1 MQMTK
6 WEEVAD
12 ETGRSYYVNRVTG
25 ETQWE
30 APPPH
35 ELLATTDDD
44 EIFVDAAL
52 LARALA
58 IRQRLVAAA
67 PLQSP
72 THWIRMFDPTRH
84 EAYYFD
90 CVAGRLQSAA
100 PEHLVLDDA
109 LAAWWLTLQCALRSA
124 LARRR
129 VAYKRLQRRYPILP
143 RPLALLS
150 LALETESHRE
160 ADERRGLLHAE
171 KAQCSQS
178 DRFWGL
184 DQRIVEI
191 RRQLVEESML
201 REAEE
206 MRRKLNENARRRED
220 SLRKAAEEQE
230 RKRRS
235 EDSLIETHERQGMQL
250 QELLQCKV
258 DTFWGVQKQENDER
272 CCQDQMLLEDAASA
286 RYAQDLLEAQLHA
299 RWALDAARALE
310 MEKKKRLGE
319 EIKFQKQYLKLFQR
333 ATTSQVVIRYRWPTL
348 QVVELA
354 TKPKVATEDSAYS
367 LDVVLD
373 PVRRATPKHTFHS
386 ASGSHT
392 VGRKGKLE
400 ISQPPP
406 CFRLDQ
412 PSPHPKKPLNPNQPA
427 SANGLPFRVPTNAG
441 VEAVLGRPLEKRKSV
456 QLPSMV
462 IAPSNQQPEPTDTPQ
477 VVDDSIDVA
486 SIQEQFGPEEVVL
499 QQIFELIDT
508 DHGGTIDKDEMMWA
522 LTRDAVIHKLAM
534 TSVVFRD
541 VLKKRNLEALFEE
554 MDASKTGAVPWHV
567 FRSYCEKTF
576 FTLQLETARKLR
588 LKGPQVLLSKE
599 ERLQKKNDEYKA
611 RKAILDQEEAIAK
624 LVFALVD
631 TDHSGTIDQKE
642 MMQALEL
649 NEHVRAFVQRSSGL
663 QPLLTN
669 PTFAKAFIG
678 MATDV
683 EKGMGLD
690 EFMCFCTE
698 IASVAMLNGM
708 VPST

>member
-1 MQMTK
+1 MTTK

-30 APPPH
+30 APLPH

-44 EIFVDAAL
+44 VLVDAAL

-67 PLQSP
+67 PLQAP
-72 THWIRMFDPTRH
+72 THWIRMFDPTRR

-90 CVAGRLQSAA
+90 CVLGRLQSAA
-100 PEHLVLDDA
+100 PEIVVVDDA
-109 LAAWWLTLQCALRSA
+109 LATWWLTLQCALRSA

-129 VAYKRLQRRYPILP
+129 VAYKRLQRLYPILP
-143 RPLALLS
+143 RPSALLS
-150 LALETESHRE
+150 LALESEGHRE

-184 DQRIVEI
+184 DQRVVEI
-191 RRQLVEESML
+191 RRQLLEESML

-272 CCQDQMLLEDAASA
+272 CCQEQMLLEDALSA
-286 RYAQDLLEAQLHA
+286 RYARDLLEAQLHA
-299 RWALDAARALE
+299 RWAVDAARSLE
-310 MEKKKRLGE
+310 LEKRQRLGE
-319 EIKFQKQYLKLFQR
+319 EIKFQKQYLKLFRR
-333 ATTSQVVIRYRWPTL
+333 AKTSEDVIRYRWPTL

-354 TKPKVATEDSAYS
+354 TKPKAGVAEDAVAYN

-373 PVRRATPKHTFHS
+373 PATPKHTFHS

-400 ISQPPP
+400 ISHPPP
-406 CFRLDQ
+406 YFRVDQ
-412 PSPHPKKPLNPNQPA
+412 PSAHPKKPLNPNQPA

-441 VEAVLGRPLEKRKSV
+441 VDAVLSRPLDKRSSV
-456 QLPSMV
+456 LLPSMV
-462 IAPSNQQPEPTDTPQ
+462 AAPSSNQQPEPTDAPQ
-477 VVDDSIDVA
+477 AVDDGADVA
-486 SIQEQFGPEEVVL
+486 SITEAFGPEEAVL

-522 LTRDAVIHKLAM
+522 LTRDAVVRKRAM

-554 MDASKTGAVPWHV
+554 MDTSKTGAVPWHV
-567 FRSYCEKTF
+567 FRAFCEKIF
-576 FTLQLETARKLR
+576 WR
-588 LKGPQVLLSKE
+588 
-599 ERLQKKNDEYKA
+599 
-611 RKAILDQEEAIAK
+611 
-624 LVFALVD
+624 
-631 TDHSGTIDQKE
+631 
-642 MMQALEL
+642 
-649 NEHVRAFVQRSSGL
+649 
-663 QPLLTN
+663 
-669 PTFAKAFIG
+669 
-678 MATDV
+678 
-683 EKGMGLD
+683 
-690 EFMCFCTE
+690 
-698 IASVAMLNGM
+698 
-708 VPST
+708 